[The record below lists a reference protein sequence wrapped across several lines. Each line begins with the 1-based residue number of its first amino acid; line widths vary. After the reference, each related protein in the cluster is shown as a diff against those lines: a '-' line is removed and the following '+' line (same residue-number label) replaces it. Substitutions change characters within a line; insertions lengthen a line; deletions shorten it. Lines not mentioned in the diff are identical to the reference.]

1 MLIWSLFSV
10 APFRSRGSL
19 REIVVSVG
27 CTFAYRARGAV
38 GMNARNMK
46 AGTSWFATWAAVVIA
61 VVVGP
66 LATPART
73 EVIGSWDFSSPTPLI
88 AASGIAGMSLNY
100 LPTTP
105 YYTPFG
111 GTANPPAL
119 DYRTTSSFGITPLA
133 GHAGNVMKMPNMSGR
148 GAATGLMATFT
159 VRANGTNNGSPAAKL
174 NRYSVVMDVLVPG
187 TSFVGPK
194 NHINLFQPRA
204 SADGSL
210 FLREPSRNIGGAIY
224 SGTGTFQP
232 DTWYRLALVM
242 NLDAASNVPRYESFL
257 NGQKVGEIIWDQIVI
272 DDTRTDDLRNRDLIV
287 DGAWSVGSASDT
299 HPSLSPSLSAFF
311 LFNDNDNEVGELY
324 VANLQFRD
332 SAMTQAE
339 VAQLGSA
346 TGGIIAVPEPASIV
360 IAGSALL
367 CLGGASLWRQRTASR
382 RQGRRNRA
390 CG

>member
-1 MLIWSLFSV
+1 
-10 APFRSRGSL
+10 
-19 REIVVSVG
+19 
-27 CTFAYRARGAV
+27 
-38 GMNARNMK
+38 MNARNRD
-46 AGTSWFATWAAVVIA
+46 AGKSRFVAWAAVVIA
-61 VVVGP
+61 VVIGP

-73 EVIGSWDFSSPTPLI
+73 EVIGSWDFSSTTPLT

-105 YYTPFG
+105 YYSQFG
-111 GTANPPAL
+111 GTLNPPQLEYA
-119 DYRTTSSFGITPLA
+119 TTSVFGITPLA

-148 GAATGLMATFT
+148 GAATGLMVTFPL
-159 VRANGTNNGSPAAKL
+159 RANGTNNGSPAAKL

-187 TSFVGPK
+187 TSFGGEE
-194 NHINLFQPRA
+194 NFISLFQPRA
-204 SADGSL
+204 IADSSL
-210 FLREPSRNIGGAIY
+210 FLWEDQRKIGGAIY
-224 SGTGTFQP
+224 SAPNTFQP

-257 NGQKVGEIIWDQIVI
+257 NGYRVGEIIWDNIAEGDREQKLK
-272 DDTRTDDLRNRDLIV
+272 DQDLIV
-287 DGAWSVGSASDT
+287 DGAWSVGTFADSHPQPATLPPWASA
-299 HPSLSPSLSAFF
+299 LSAFF
-311 LFNDNDNEVGELY
+311 LFNDGNNELGELY

-367 CLGGASLWRQRTASR
+367 CLGGAARWRQRTASS

>member
-1 MLIWSLFSV
+1 
-10 APFRSRGSL
+10 
-19 REIVVSVG
+19 
-27 CTFAYRARGAV
+27 
-38 GMNARNMK
+38 MNARNNF
-46 AGTSWFATWAAVVIA
+46 FAVWAAIVVA
-61 VVVGP
+61 AVVGP
-66 LATPART
+66 LAVPARA
-73 EVIGSWDFSSPTPLI
+73 EVIGSWDFSSPTPLT

-105 YYTPFG
+105 YYIPFG

-119 DYRTTSSFGITPLA
+119 DYRTTSSFGITPLP
-133 GHAGNVMKMPNMSGR
+133 GHAGNVMKMPDMSGR
-148 GAATGLMATFT
+148 GAATGLMATFPL
-159 VRANGTNNGSPAAKL
+159 RANGTNNGSPAGKL

-187 TSFVGPK
+187 ASFGGPK
-194 NHINLFQPRA
+194 NYINLFQPRA
-204 SADGSL
+204 NADGSL

-224 SGTGTFQP
+224 STAGSFQP

-242 NLDAASNVPRYESFL
+242 NLDAVSNVPRYESFL
-257 NGQKVGEIIWDQIVI
+257 NGQKVGEIIWDNIVVENDR
-272 DDTRTDDLRNRDLIV
+272 DDALKNRDLIV

-311 LFNDNDNEVGELY
+311 LFNDNDNELGELY

-332 SAMTQAE
+332 SAMTQTE
-339 VAQLGSA
+339 VAQLGGA

-367 CLGGASLWRQRTASR
+367 CISSAAWRRQRTASS